1 MKNASANSDLP
12 AIIRKVKAMTIT
24 KDQYFRDLAE
34 MFITGNGVFEDSDD
48 NELWFDVTDINGKD
62 LRSVINKLNDELKE
76 DGLIIRASIY
86 GMGEGHLWFTDKGLC
101 EIAKIKSQKI

>member
-1 MKNASANSDLP
+1 MG
-12 AIIRKVKAMTIT
+12 IT
-24 KDQYFRDLAE
+24 KNEYFHDLAE
-34 MFITGNGVFEDSDD
+34 MFIIGNGVFKDSEA
-48 NELWFDVTDINGKD
+48 NELWFDVTNINGKD
-62 LRSVINKLNDELKE
+62 LRSVINKLNAELKE